1 MPVKAFVW
9 TWHAHRAV
17 GGGRRGAATEMI
29 REHGGN
35 RPVLPLGADHTA
47 ASVIHTGA
55 EGDSV

>member
-1 MPVKAFVW
+1 MW
-9 TWHAHRAV
+9 TWHAYRV
-17 GGGRRGAATEMI
+17 GGAAEMI

-55 EGDSV
+55 EGDPV

>member
-1 MPVKAFVW
+1 MHTGLW
-9 TWHAHRAV
+9 
-17 GGGRRGAATEMI
+17 GGRRGAATEMI

-55 EGDSV
+55 EGDPV